1 VRDGWGV
8 VWGRCGGRGVVLGI
22 RSRACKGGLIT
33 VLVAEQEGH
42 VSGRRVGPHQGGDC
56 CADGWMD
63 GWMLQKSKI

>member
-1 VRDGWGV
+1 
-8 VWGRCGGRGVVLGI
+8 VWGARGSVGRGPARESAV
-22 RSRACKGGLIT
+22 GLL
-33 VLVAEQEGH
+33 LVAEQEGH